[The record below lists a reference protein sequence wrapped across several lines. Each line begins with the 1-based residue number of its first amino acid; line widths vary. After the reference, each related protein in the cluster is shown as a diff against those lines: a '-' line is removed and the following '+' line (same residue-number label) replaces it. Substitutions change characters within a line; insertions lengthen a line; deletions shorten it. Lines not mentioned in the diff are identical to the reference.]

1 MKTPAW
7 NLIALTLIATLS
19 ATIAQSKFSGIYS
32 AIASPREKVLLA
44 ITKGGHIL
52 GLSNKSSG
60 LREALDPARSTI
72 NADGKIKAV
81 VGDGT
86 TINATVSS
94 DFKLKGTGKSS
105 DGDTFRI
112 TGSRTLN

>member
-1 MKTPAW
+1 M
-7 NLIALTLIATLS
+7 ALTLVATIT
-19 ATIAQSKFSGIYS
+19 ATIAQSKFSGIYGC
-32 AIASPREKVLLA
+32 IASPNEKVILA

-52 GLSNKSSG
+52 GLSNQSRG
-60 LREALDPARSTI
+60 IREALDPAKSTI
-72 NADGKIKAV
+72 NADGKIKAA

-86 TINATVSS
+86 TITATVSS

-105 DGDTFRI
+105 GGDTFRI